1 MTKIAPSL
9 LSADFSCLSDEIKRI
24 EHTAD
29 MLHLD
34 VMDGH
39 FVNNITFGPVVVSAI
54 REKSRLLFDVHLMI
68 TNPSRIIPEFIKT
81 GADIITIH
89 AECQD
94 ELLPTIR
101 MIKNAGIKAGISIN
115 PPTPLNI
122 VAPLI
127 QEIDL
132 LLIMS
137 VNPGWSGQGFIQEVL
152 PKIREAKGLL
162 KRDNPAA
169 ELEVDGGINLE
180 TGKQAI
186 EAGADILV
194 AGSFVFN
201 SIDPGKAIEDLRCA
215 GTVTCSC
222 HSN

>member
-1 MTKIAPSL
+1 MIKISPSL
-9 LSADFSCLSDEIKRI
+9 LSADFSCLTDEIKRI

-54 REKSRLLFDVHLMI
+54 RNKSKLLFDVHLMI
-68 TNPSRIIPEFIKT
+68 TNPSQIIPEFIKA

-94 ELLPTIR
+94 ELLPCIQ
-101 MIKNAGIKAGISIN
+101 MIKDAGIKAGISIN
-115 PPTPLNI
+115 PPTPLDL
-122 VAPLI
+122 VVPLI
-127 QEIDL
+127 REIDL

-137 VNPGWSGQGFIQEVL
+137 VNPGWSGQGFIPEIL
-152 PKIREAKGLL
+152 PKIREARRLL
-162 KRDNPAA
+162 NMDNPAV
-169 ELEVDGGINLE
+169 EIEVDGGINSI

-201 SIDPGKAIEDLRCA
+201 SPDPGKAIGDLKRL
-215 GTVTCSC
+215 S
-222 HSN
+222 S

>member
-9 LSADFSCLSDEIKRI
+9 LSANFSCLADEIKRI
-24 EHTAD
+24 EQTAD

-54 REKSRLLFDVHLMI
+54 RDKSQLLFDVHLMI
-68 TNPSRIIPEFIKT
+68 TNPAQIIPAFISS

-94 ELLPTIR
+94 ELLPVIR
-101 MIKNAGIKAGISIN
+101 MIKDAGIKAGVSIN
-115 PPTPLNI
+115 PPTPLG
-122 VAPLI
+122 VVVPLLG
-127 QEIDL
+127 EIDL

-137 VNPGWSGQGFIQEVL
+137 VNPGWSGQGFMPEIL
-152 PKIREAKGLL
+152 PKIREAKALIE
-162 KRDNPAA
+162 RDNLLV
-169 ELEVDGGINLE
+169 EIEVDGGINLE
-180 TGKQAI
+180 TGKQAV
-186 EAGADILV
+186 EAGANILV

-201 SIDPGKAIEDLRCA
+201 SPDPGKAIEGLKDL
-215 GTVTCSC
+215 
-222 HSN
+222 

>member
-1 MTKIAPSL
+1 MIKIAPSL
-9 LSADFSCLSDEIKRI
+9 LSANFSCLAEEIKRI
-24 EHTAD
+24 EQTAD

-39 FVNNITFGPVVVSAI
+39 FVNNITFGPVVISAI
-54 REKSRLLFDVHLMI
+54 RDSSQLLFDVHLMI
-68 TNPSRIIPEFIKT
+68 TQPARIIPEFIKA

-101 MIKNAGIKAGISIN
+101 MIKAAGVKAGVSIN
-115 PPTPLNI
+115 PPTPLE
-122 VAPLI
+122 VVFPLFD
-127 QEIDL
+127 EIDL

-137 VNPGWSGQGFIQEVL
+137 VNPGWSGQGFIPEVL
-152 PKIREAKGLL
+152 QKITEASMLIKKNNLSV
-162 KRDNPAA
+162 
-169 ELEVDGGINLE
+169 EIEVDGGINLE
-180 TGKQAI
+180 TGKQVI

-201 SIDPGKAIEDLRCA
+201 SPDPGKAIEGLK
-215 GTVTCSC
+215 
-222 HSN
+222 NL

>member
-1 MTKIAPSL
+1 MIKISPSL
-9 LSADFSCLSDEIKRI
+9 LSANFSCLTDEIKRI

-54 REKSRLLFDVHLMI
+54 RNKSKLLFDVHLMI
-68 TNPSRIIPEFIKT
+68 TNPSQIIPEFIKA

-94 ELLPTIR
+94 ELLPCIQ
-101 MIKNAGIKAGISIN
+101 MIKDAGIKAGISIN
-115 PPTPLNI
+115 PPTPLDI
-122 VAPLI
+122 VVPLI
-127 QEIDL
+127 REIDL

-137 VNPGWSGQGFIQEVL
+137 VNPGWSGQGFIPEIL
-152 PKIREAKGLL
+152 PKIREAKRLL
-162 KRDNPAA
+162 NMDNPAA
-169 ELEVDGGINLE
+169 ELEVDGGINAI

-186 EAGADILV
+186 EAGATILV

-201 SIDPGKAIEDLRCA
+201 SPDPDKAIGDLKRL
-215 GTVTCSC
+215 S
-222 HSN
+222 S

>member
-1 MTKIAPSL
+1 MIKISPSL
-9 LSADFSCLSDEIKRI
+9 LSANFSCLADEIKRI
-24 EHTAD
+24 ERTAD

-54 REKSRLLFDVHLMI
+54 RDKSRLLFDVHLMI
-68 TNPSRIIPEFIKT
+68 TNPARIIPDFIKA

-89 AECQD
+89 AECCD
-94 ELLPTIR
+94 ELLPCIQMIR
-101 MIKNAGIKAGISIN
+101 DAGIKAGISIN
-115 PPTPLNI
+115 PPTPLDTI
-122 VAPLI
+122 VPLI
-127 QEIDL
+127 REVDL

-137 VNPGWSGQGFIQEVL
+137 VNPGWSGQGFMQEVL
-152 PKIREAKGLL
+152 PKIREAKGLIE
-162 KRDNPAA
+162 RDNPAA
-169 ELEVDGGINLE
+169 ELEVDGGINLV

-201 SIDPGKAIEDLRCA
+201 SPDPGKAIGDLKNLAAQR
-215 GTVTCSC
+215 
-222 HSN
+222 